1 MNLKRVGCEGLDWI
15 YLSLLYE
22 HDNDTMDS
30 IKGGQCHDYMCSYQL
45 LDKQFDPQGKCN
57 FFFRRT
63 CLAAVS
69 VQVKFKK
76 FIRRVSLR
84 KRNDGKNESDTTTT

>member
-30 IKGGQCHDYMCSYQL
+30 IKGGQCHDYMCSY
-45 LDKQFDPQGKCN
+45 
-57 FFFRRT
+57 
-63 CLAAVS
+63 
-69 VQVKFKK
+69 
-76 FIRRVSLR
+76 
-84 KRNDGKNESDTTTT
+84 